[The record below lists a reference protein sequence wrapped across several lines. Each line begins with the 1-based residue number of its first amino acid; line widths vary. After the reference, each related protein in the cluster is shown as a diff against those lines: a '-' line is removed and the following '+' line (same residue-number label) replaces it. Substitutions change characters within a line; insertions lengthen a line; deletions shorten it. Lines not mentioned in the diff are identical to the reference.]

1 MLCTARANKTCM
13 SRKTWWCV
21 RGLKLVQPYTRANK
35 VCQGKPAEKKLVHC
49 THEQVKLPRKLSR
62 KTWWCVRRFISFTES
77 RPGYFRGPLLREIY
91 IRSFVLI
98 TPGLKV
104 KYVSFLSDDTTTGP
118 VRTGSGKGWKVTTSL

>member
-1 MLCTARANKTCM
+1 M
-13 SRKTWWCV
+13 SKYSYQ
-21 RGLKLVQPYTRANK
+21 GS
-35 VCQGKPAEKKLVHC
+35 CQGKLGGVYG
-49 THEQVKLPRKLSR
+49 VLYLSR
-62 KTWWCVRRFISFTES
+62 NHGR
-77 RPGYFRGPLLREIY
+77 GYFRGPLLREIY